1 MTLPPVDE
9 SAEGSDDSVGS
20 DSSVPSDTARRRGM
34 AKMQEVYGFTLDP
47 DDVEGPYPALTVD
60 HLFGTIWTRPGL
72 EVRDR
77 RLLTIGV
84 LAALDQPALMEIQF
98 QSALEREE
106 LTVEQVREV
115 VIHLTHYVGWPVSTS
130 IDGVAERVIA
140 RWRKSGGS

>member
-9 SAEGSDDSVGS
+9 GAEGSNDSVGE
-20 DSSVPSDTARRRGM
+20 DPSDTARRRGM

-72 EVRDR
+72 EIRDR

-98 QSALEREE
+98 QSALERGE

-115 VIHLTHYVGWPVSTS
+115 VIHLTHYVGWPISTS

-140 RWRKSGGS
+140 RWRKSGAS

>member
-1 MTLPPVDE
+1 MTSPPVDE

-20 DSSVPSDTARRRGM
+20 DSSNPSDTARRRGM

-84 LAALDQPALMEIQF
+84 LAALDQ
-98 QSALEREE
+98 REE

>member
-1 MTLPPVDE
+1 MTSPPVDE
-9 SAEGSDDSVGS
+9 GGEGSNDSVGE
-20 DSSVPSDTARRRGM
+20 DPSDTARSRGM

-47 DDVEGPYPALTVD
+47 ADVEGPYPALTVD

-72 EVRDR
+72 EIRDR

-84 LAALDQPALMEIQF
+84 LAALDQPALMEIQI

-115 VIHLTHYVGWPVSTS
+115 VIHLTHYVGWPISTS

-140 RWRKSGGS
+140 RWRKSGAS